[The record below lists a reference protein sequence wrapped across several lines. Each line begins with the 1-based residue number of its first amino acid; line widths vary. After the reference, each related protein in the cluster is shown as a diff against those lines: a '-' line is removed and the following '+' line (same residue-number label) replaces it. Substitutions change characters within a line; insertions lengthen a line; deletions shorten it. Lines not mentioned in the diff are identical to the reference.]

1 MILSLHTLAST
12 VLTKQMDVAG
22 ASCVKAKCASFVE
35 TDPHDPLYSSVTHI
49 LLDPSVRKIV
59 ARFFKITR

>member
-1 MILSLHTLAST
+1 
-12 VLTKQMDVAG
+12 MDVAG

-59 ARFFKITR
+59 ARFLKLLVD